1 MPLFRVTFENRKHG
15 FKRTLRVGAPDSE
28 FAEDKAADLFFAG
41 MTSTTKK
48 LRPRQST
55 ILTCSPK
62 HSARRSA
69 NHRGEKRS
77 CSGISFAT
85 TARSTSP
92 SSPGFDRK
100 ANPAKLK

>member
-48 LRPRQST
+48 LRPT
-55 ILTCSPK
+55 LFLI
-62 HSARRSA
+62 SAEGHNAERKNDGTKNENHDTAQLRTDTRTTSA
-69 NHRGEKRS
+69 HPYSEVHDNR
-77 CSGISFAT
+77 
-85 TARSTSP
+85 P
-92 SSPGFDRK
+92 S
-100 ANPAKLK
+100 